1 MTPNA
6 LTMYEETSF
15 WARDYGPYTPNA
27 ALMEPIE
34 VDVAVVG
41 GGFLGL
47 NAAREFKNDNPNARV
62 AVLEGAV
69 IGYGASG
76 RNAGFSMTLFG
87 LEPQVTKL
95 RWGKERT
102 AEACRYM
109 VKAVNFT
116 KALVADHRLDSDYF
130 HPGLLRVGYSA
141 PQVKT
146 LEGAYRVYEDLGV
159 ANEMGMRWVEQDE
172 LRSQFNSPLFTRGL
186 FETHAGLLHP
196 CKHVRELKRL
206 ALAAGAEVYE
216 QTPVTSIERE
226 VDAVLLTTPG
236 GIVRAQKVLLA
247 TNAYTHLLRGL
258 RGIRSRQFPAWT
270 SVIVTERLT
279 EAQWASIGWDNR
291 QAMEDS
297 RQLIHYFRPTADGR
311 ILIGGQDIH
320 SPLGAQDNM
329 DHDFSPPVWRG
340 LEGHLKRM
348 FPSLAEV
355 KVAYRWSGAVSVN
368 LDMTPEIG
376 FVGDERIICSTG
388 CLGHGVSLSHLNGR
402 LIADL
407 LNDEKT
413 ELTDF
418 WIVNRKAIRLPGK
431 LLPFAAVRGVRATL
445 RSLDRVQERNMP
457 AYDSSEVES
466 WEQRRVRPVKDP
478 EPVQAGEV
486 V

>member
-1 MTPNA
+1 MTLNA
-6 LTMYEETSF
+6 STKYEETSF
-15 WARDYGPYTPNA
+15 WARDFGPYTPSS
-27 ALMEPIE
+27 ALAESIQ

-47 NAAREFKNDNPNARV
+47 NTAREFKKDNPNARV

-69 IGYGASG
+69 VGYGASG

-109 VKAVNFT
+109 VKAVKRT
-116 KALVADHRLDSDYF
+116 KALIEDHQLDNDYF
-130 HPGLLRVGYSA
+130 HPGLLRVAYSK

-146 LEGAYRVYEDLGV
+146 LAGAYQVYQELGV
-159 ANEMGMRWVEQDE
+159 ADEMGMRWVDQAE
-172 LRSQFNSPLFTRGL
+172 LRSEFNSSLLSAGL
-186 FETHAGLLHP
+186 FEVHAGLLHP

-206 ALAAGAEVYE
+206 ATRAGVEVYE
-216 QTPVTSIERE
+216 ETPVGLIERRANQ
-226 VDAVLLTTPG
+226 VVLTTPG
-236 GIVRAQKVLLA
+236 GVVRADRVVLA
-247 TNAYTHLLRGL
+247 TNAYTHLLEGL
-258 RGIRSRQFPAWT
+258 RGTRSRQFPVWT

-279 EAQWASIGWDNR
+279 EAQWASVGWRNR

-297 RQLIHYFRPTADGR
+297 RQLIHYFRRTADGR

-320 SPLGAQDNM
+320 APWAAHEHM
-329 DHDFSPPVWRG
+329 EHDSNPPVWRG
-340 LEGHLKRM
+340 LEAHLKRM
-348 FPSLAEV
+348 FPGLAGV

-368 LDMTPEIG
+368 VDMTPEIG

-388 CLGHGVSLSHLNGR
+388 CLGHGVSLTHLNGR
-402 LIADL
+402 LVADL

-418 WIVNRKAIRLPGK
+418 WIVNRSAVRVPGK
-431 LLPFAAVRGVRATL
+431 LLSFVATKAIRSTL
-445 RSLDRVQERNMP
+445 RAVDRVQERAMP
-457 AYDSSEVES
+457 AVES
-466 WEQRRVRPVKDP
+466 VDFDAPESRDTRKVEDAQPLKQRV
-478 EPVQAGEV
+478 
-486 V
+486 

>member
-1 MTPNA
+1 MIPNA

-159 ANEMGMRWVEQDE
+159 ADEMGMRWVEQDE

-206 ALAAGAEVYE
+206 ALEAGAEVYE

-226 VDAVLLTTPG
+226 VDAVLLTTPESLSSLLSQSPWREG
-236 GIVRAQKVLLA
+236 FRPFAVVVDEIHAFAESKRGSLLA
-247 TNAYTHLLRGL
+247 LSL
-258 RGIRSRQFPAWT
+258 
-270 SVIVTERLT
+270 ERL
-279 EAQWASIGWDNR
+279 EERSGGPLQRIGLS
-291 QAMEDS
+291 A
-297 RQLIHYFRPTADGR
+297 TAWPKD
-311 ILIGGQDIH
+311 
-320 SPLGAQDNM
+320 
-329 DHDFSPPVWRG
+329 
-340 LEGHLKRM
+340 
-348 FPSLAEV
+348 
-355 KVAYRWSGAVSVN
+355 
-368 LDMTPEIG
+368 
-376 FVGDERIICSTG
+376 
-388 CLGHGVSLSHLNGR
+388 
-402 LIADL
+402 
-407 LNDEKT
+407 
-413 ELTDF
+413 
-418 WIVNRKAIRLPGK
+418 
-431 LLPFAAVRGVRATL
+431 
-445 RSLDRVQERNMP
+445 P
-457 AYDSSEVES
+457 AYSRYRHHRS
-466 WEQRRVRPVKDP
+466 VKRAR
-478 EPVQAGEV
+478 EA
-486 V
+486 